1 MNFMQIKFAT
11 TRQIAIHWFMLL
23 GALLS
28 IPLIPANAG
37 EVCIKEL
44 GKAPPNDRFLGP
56 MLSPNGERMAYVL
69 RTNNQAIM
77 VCDGKEG
84 SVWEAIVYTG
94 ISPQNP
100 FSEDGKRLPY
110 QARRDG
116 EMFLVFADDEK
127 PIPMLS
133 NSRVAFSSDGL
144 HYAYGIEAVGEA
156 WFIVDG
162 KEGLHHKKNNPGTH
176 HFSPDGKRFAYNTF
190 DDQGKVYI
198 MLDGQPLKAYD
209 KIGNQVF
216 SPDSKRLAFTV
227 VQNGKALVVCDNQEG
242 KLTYPE
248 TFYPLFSPDSK
259 SLAYWARSAD
269 RKTYYVIW
277 NDQEMVQMKGEPQL
291 AFSPDSKS
299 LACTTYQGEMY
310 RFGEK
315 GELLAA
321 GFEAASKPVF
331 SPDSRHIAYAVGKEK
346 NWRIAVDNNAFSGSY
361 DPQKVMHWDGPAG
374 GGSRMT
380 LDAPGFSADGKH
392 VYAVGFRGTLKPR
405 DPKSFFIVCDGVEG
419 PSHDGLWFPPEFQ
432 NHAKVLRYVVQDGDQ
447 ARLMEWAWPKDKTW
461 QDGLEKPPVL

>member
-1 MNFMQIKFAT
+1 
-11 TRQIAIHWFMLL
+11 MLARTFLRLLLLNMLVTL
-23 GALLS
+23 GS
-28 IPLIPANAG
+28 AG

-44 GKAPPNDRFLGP
+44 GKAPPNDRYLGP

-84 SVWEAIVYTG
+84 PAWDAIHYMG
-94 ISPQNP
+94 ITPYVP
-100 FSEDGKRLPY
+100 FSQDGKRFPY
-110 QARRDG
+110 QAKRGD
-116 EMFLVFADDEK
+116 EMFLVFMGEE
-127 PIPMLS
+127 PILMQS
-133 NSRVAFSSDGL
+133 SFRVEFSSDGL
-144 HYAYGIEAVGEA
+144 RYAYGVEAVGEG

-162 KEGLHHKKNNPGTH
+162 KEGPHHKKINPGSH
-176 HFSPDGKRFAYNTF
+176 YFSPDGKRFAYSVF
-190 DDQGKVYI
+190 DEQGKGYI
-198 MLDGQPLKAYD
+198 MLDGQALKAYD

-227 VQNGKALVVCDNQEG
+227 VQNGKALVVCDNQES

-248 TFYPLFSPDSK
+248 NFYPLFSPDSK

-277 NDQEMVQMKGEPQL
+277 NDQEMAQMKGEPQL
-291 AFSPDSKS
+291 TFSPDGKS
-299 LACTTYQGEMY
+299 LACATYQGEMY

-315 GELLAA
+315 GERLAA

-331 SPDSRHIAYAVGKEK
+331 SPDGRHIAYAVGKEK
-346 NWRIAVDNNAFSGSY
+346 KWRIAVDNNAFSGSY
-361 DPQKVMHWDGPAG
+361 DPEKVLHWDGPAG

-392 VYAVGFRGTLKPR
+392 VYAKGFRGTLQPR
-405 DPKSFFIVCDGVEG
+405 APKSYFILCDGIEG
-419 PSHDGLWFPPEFQ
+419 PSHDGLWFPPDFQ
-432 NHAKVLRYVVQDGDQ
+432 NHAKVLRYVVMDGEQ

-461 QDGLEKPPVL
+461 QDALEKPPVL